1 MKAQRIAIGIPTRN
15 RAELAV
21 HAVASVVGQSL
32 PPGLALDVFVS
43 DNSTVPDE
51 REALKRFVAG
61 LGDTRVRRIEP
72 PGDLPMVEHW
82 NFLLT
87 EMLDRSDADRFV
99 FLTDRMFF
107 KHEALRALG
116 AALERCADAE
126 LLAYGI
132 DTLHDLEPPFRLE
145 LQSWSG
151 ECGELACASALD
163 AVSRAYLYD
172 FLPKMLNSA
181 ASRALLTRLCG
192 HYGSAFGSIA
202 PDFAFCFR
210 ALSMLDRYAFL
221 DRSLIV
227 QHGLARSN
235 GRSMTRGVS
244 TADSRDF
251 MARVGAQYTRSGFA
265 TPIPELQTV
274 ANVIMHEYASARAA
288 APHPERFPEI
298 DPASYMELQWE
309 EVLRMEDPSARATSI
324 ELLRRHAHLWPESL
338 NFFDKAAMLER
349 AAVADGKR
357 RRSAK
362 LGGID
367 SRQSALRR
375 VRKWVRG
382 IRTRIAPGTADR

>member
-15 RAELAV
+15 RAELVV
-21 HAVASVVGQSL
+21 HALTSVVGQSL
-32 PPGLALDVFVS
+32 PPEIALDVFVS
-43 DNSTVPDE
+43 DNSTAPHE
-51 REALKRFVAG
+51 RETLQRFVAG
-61 LGDTRVRRIEP
+61 LGDTRVRRIQP

-82 NFLLT
+82 NFLLA
-87 EMLDRSDADRFV
+87 EMLDRSDADRFL

-107 KHEALRALG
+107 KHGALRALG
-116 AALERCADAE
+116 AALERCADSE

-132 DTLHDLEPPFRLE
+132 DTLHDLEPPFRLQ

-151 ECGELACASALD
+151 ECRDLASASALD

-172 FLPKMLNSA
+172 YLPKMLNSV

-192 HYGSAFGSIA
+192 HYGSVFSSIA

-235 GRSMTRGVS
+235 GRSMTRGVP

-251 MARVGAQYTRSGFA
+251 MARLGAQYERTGFA
-265 TPIPELQTV
+265 ALIPELQTT

-288 APHPERFPEI
+288 APQPECFPEI
-298 DPASYMELQWE
+298 DPARYMALQWN
-309 EVLRMEDPSARATSI
+309 EVLQMEDPSARAI
-324 ELLRRHAHLWPESL
+324 AVELLRRHAHLWPESPH
-338 NFFDKAAMLER
+338 FFDKAALLET
-349 AAVADGKR
+349 AAAADGKR
-357 RRSAK
+357 RWHAK
-362 LGGID
+362 LRGIE
-367 SRQSALRR
+367 SRKIALRR
-375 VRKWVRG
+375 ARKWVHA
-382 IRTRIAPGTADR
+382 IHTRLAPGTADR